1 MRFTILGCG
10 SSMGVPRPDGN
21 FGNCNPNNKKNIRTR
36 CSAVIQGKSLNI
48 IIDTSPDMRQ
58 QLINNKITNIDKVLF
73 SHMHADQTHGIND
86 LRVFYLKKRKP
97 VDIYADLPTQKYLNK
112 TFSYCFKS
120 NSREYPATLKM
131 NSVKKD
137 LYFKDGQK
145 RIHIRSIKVKHG
157 NVDCTCYIVDK
168 KLAYISDVSDINKK
182 DFKFLKNLKYLVID
196 CLWYREHPSHLNLDK
211 SLKLIDTLSP
221 KKAILTN
228 LHSDL
233 DYNEL
238 KKKLKKNIV
247 PAYDGMKINL

>member
-36 CSAVIQGKSLNI
+36 CSAVIQGKFLNI

-58 QLINNKITNIDKVLF
+58 QLINNKINNIDKVLF

-86 LRVFYLKKRKP
+86 LRVFYLKNRKP

-137 LYFKDGQK
+137 LYFKDGKK

-157 NVDCTCYIVDK
+157 NVDCTCYIVNRK
-168 KLAYISDVSDINKK
+168 
-182 DFKFLKNLKYLVID
+182 
-196 CLWYREHPSHLNLDK
+196 
-211 SLKLIDTLSP
+211 
-221 KKAILTN
+221 
-228 LHSDL
+228 
-233 DYNEL
+233 
-238 KKKLKKNIV
+238 
-247 PAYDGMKINL
+247 

>member
-86 LRVFYLKKRKP
+86 LRVFYLKNRKP

-145 RIHIRSIKVKHG
+145 KIHIRSLKVKHG
-157 NVDCTCYIVDK
+157 NVDCTCYIIDK
-168 KLAYISDVSDINKK
+168 KLAYISCLLYTSDAA
-182 DFKFLKNLKYLVID
+182 D
-196 CLWYREHPSHLNLDK
+196 E
-211 SLKLIDTLSP
+211 
-221 KKAILTN
+221 
-228 LHSDL
+228 
-233 DYNEL
+233 
-238 KKKLKKNIV
+238 
-247 PAYDGMKINL
+247 

>member
-21 FGNCNPNNKKNIRTR
+21 FGNCNPNNRKNIRTR
-36 CSAVIQGKSLNI
+36 CSALIQSNSLNI

-86 LRVFYLKKRKP
+86 LRVFYLKNKKP
-97 VDIYADLPTQKYLNK
+97 LDVYADLSTRKYLNK

-120 NSREYPATLKM
+120 NSWEYPATLKM
-131 NSVKKD
+131 NPIKKN
-137 LYFKDGQK
+137 LCFKDGK
-145 RIHIRSIKVKHG
+145 KKINIRSIKVKHG
-157 NVDCTCYIVDK
+157 KVDCNCYIVDK
-168 KLAYISDVSDINKK
+168 KLAYISDVSEIKKK
-182 DFKFLKNLKYLVID
+182 DFKLLENLRYLIID

-211 SLKLIDTLSP
+211 SLKLIDILSP

-233 DYNEL
+233 DYNVL
-238 KKKLKKNIV
+238 KKRLKKNIE
-247 PAYDGMKINL
+247 PAYDGMKIYL